1 MSAQGNSWTANWGL
15 VPLRL
20 VVGLVFIVHGGQK
33 LFVFGLGGAAGF
45 MAKVGIPWPF
55 LAAVVVIAV
64 EILGG
69 LALILGLGTRLA
81 AALLAIDMVV
91 AVLAVRLA
99 AGFVGGYEFELALL
113 AASLSLALLGVGPM
127 TYPIEPDLAESW
139 TQPDDTTYIFKL
151 RKGVRWHPKPP
162 VNGRELTADDVKY
175 SYERFLTITGNANK
189 PVLEYVD
196 KIDALDKH
204 TVKFTLKEPNAW
216 FLDLLA
222 STSTWIIAR
231 ECVEK
236 FGDLRKVESVVGT
249 GPWML
254 ERWEPNVKLVY
265 VRNPS
270 YFVPG
275 LPYADGVEVIIDKDP
290 SSRLATWLGG
300 KTDFGPE
307 YQHAVRWLDLPLAKQ
322 RKPGLQTAEYTW
334 FTSGATGFKLANPP
348 FGDIRVR
355 RALSRASNLAELY
368 ESLAFSRGHW
378 TPNPAVPAAFADWSI
393 PIDQLGPEGRK
404 LYEHNIAEAK
414 RLLTEA
420 GYPNGFKTTVEAPGT
435 GYGPDFDDYVQ
446 ITLKNW
452 KAAGIDAELRL
463 KEYGAFISS
472 AIFGKFDNMFLGL
485 RGAWADPEAYF
496 YRWYMPGQPQNVWG
510 VNDPKL
516 TEMIKLQRR
525 TFDVG
530 KRKQIVFD
538 IQRYLAEQA
547 LFGVDGSI
555 KIVSAW
561 DAHIRNYM
569 PNNGFDF
576 GGRLMA
582 AWIDK

>member
-1 MSAQGNSWTANWGL
+1 MSDNTGL
-15 VPLRL
+15 TRRSVLTT
-20 VVGLVFIVHGGQK
+20 
-33 LFVFGLGGAAGF
+33 GAA
-45 MAKVGIPWPF
+45 A
-55 LAAVVVIAV
+55 
-64 EILGG
+64 
-69 LALILGLGTRLA
+69 
-81 AALLAIDMVV
+81 
-91 AVLAVRLA
+91 AVLAATGPQLVTPAQAQTPKRGGTFRMTVLADPLHFDPHQTLSFVTMVPLSFVYSRLVKVK
-99 AGFVGGYEFELALL
+99 AGPSVK
-113 AASLSLALLGVGPM
+113 PM

-139 TQPDDTTYIFKL
+139 TQTSDTTYVFKL
-151 RKGVRWHPKPP
+151 RKGVRWHNKPP
-162 VNGRELTADDVKY
+162 VNGRELTADDIKY
-175 SYERFLTITGNANK
+175 TYERFLSIAGNPNK

-196 KIDALDKH
+196 KIEAVDKH

-222 STSTWIIAR
+222 STSTWIVAK

-236 FGDLRKVESVVGT
+236 FGDLKKVESVVGT

-254 ERWEPNVKLVY
+254 ERWEPNVKLSY
-265 VRNPS
+265 VRNPNY
-270 YFVPG
+270 YFPG
-275 LPYADGVEVIIDKDP
+275 LPYADAVELLIDKDP
-290 SSRLATWLGG
+290 ASRLATWLAG

-307 YQHAVRWLDLPLAKQ
+307 YQQAVRWLDAPIARQ

-334 FTSGATGFKLANPP
+334 FTSGATGFKLATPP

-355 RALSRASNLAELY
+355 RALARASNLAEVF
-368 ESLAFSRGHW
+368 ESLAFSQGRW

-404 LYEHNIAEAK
+404 LYEFNTAEAK
-414 RLLTEA
+414 KLLAEA
-420 GYPNGFKTTVEAPGT
+420 GLPNGFKTTVEAAAT
-435 GYGPDFDDYVQ
+435 VYGPDYDDFVQ

-452 KAAGIDAELRL
+452 AAAGIQGDLKQ
-463 KEYGAFISS
+463 KEYGAFITST
-472 AIFGKFDNMFLGL
+472 IFGKFDGMFLGL

-496 YRWYMPGQPQNVWG
+496 YRWYMPGQALNVWG

-516 TEMIKLQRR
+516 TEMIRLQRR
-525 TFDVG
+525 TFDVP

-555 KIVSAW
+555 RILSAW
-561 DAHIRNYM
+561 DSHVKNFM

-576 GGRLMA
+576 GGRLIA
-582 AWIDK
+582 AWLDK